1 MDDGFKRAEE
11 EYFRLK
17 GRFSAGRIT
26 REQFEESL
34 KRLMPQDSQG
44 RYWTLG
50 VDDAKWYVY
59 DGASWK
65 QADPS
70 AQAITPALPSRAAP
84 VQAPNRPRA
93 SGATSRVPF
102 LVVGAVL
109 VILVVILAVVAA
121 GGLLAPKGEVVIA
134 PFATNTPSAQESTAE
149 PSTPEAST
157 PQPSLVKTSGPAASS
172 SVPGVNVSLVPVASP
187 TAIAA
192 KDFAALNA
200 QLAQKIAALN
210 QAELKFIRDMRA
222 SGYEGRP
229 AGPALPSAQKGG
241 MTEQDIKDLAG
252 KAMDVAILADQ
263 LGEMG
268 AKQDKGSAKANQ
280 SSDAFFAIA
289 RNAFSLAIDAQNVRT
304 ALNSGLIPGGKA
316 IEVIGDY
323 GAQLWNSA
331 VTDGNTKGNPFST
344 QTNSSTDPVQSL
356 NPAAVKQVQP
366 QINTGNSSIWIAQS
380 NSQNVRT
387 LDVPAPQ
394 SPVSNPFDP
403 QVKSSLTTAD
413 GQNDGNR
420 AQQVA
425 AANLQALGAK
435 SSSTD
440 PSQPTKL
447 QVAISPVAVAS
458 GDQMKTG
465 NIPSFKS
472 GKATVVS
479 RNDTGDDNPFMQ
491 SLGLNGDGNPTDQGK
506 TTVQDAPAL
515 VSLNLSG
522 ITITNVNKRAPGSG
536 SFEADVNFSFTVSW
550 STTLAAPSFKL
561 NCNSHNETVVSQQ
574 AGSSQQTGNGL
585 LILYPGT
592 LTVYCYANSSN
603 GQSLGSTTVNVLV
616 GDADQA
622 TVRAQQVEIDAANIN
637 GTMTAEAQGTADK
650 VAAIASQTAE
660 AQGTVDALSTEVAGT
675 TAAEFK
681 LTASALETLRAQ
693 PPPATSTPTVTPTF
707 TPKVVDTVFHAGDVF
722 AVSTKV
728 VLQPGR
734 LYRFTFSGLINLI
747 HPTRSVPA
755 NIIPEH
761 VNGVTVPAS
770 EIVVIEGNGS
780 VATISCGNGEPDP
793 NDPGGYTITVEDL
806 GPS

>member
-1 MDDGFKRAEE
+1 MDDRFKRAEE

-17 GRFSAGRIT
+17 GQLAAGRIT
-26 REQFEESL
+26 HEAVEASL
-34 KRLMPQDSQG
+34 KSMMVQDSQG

-59 DGASWK
+59 DGANWK

-70 AQAITPALPSRAAP
+70 APAGTPALPGRAAP
-84 VQAPNRPRA
+84 VQSSNGPRA
-93 SGATSRVPF
+93 SSATSRAPL
-102 LVVGAVL
+102 LVVAAVV
-109 VILVVILAVVAA
+109 VILVVILAIVAA
-121 GGLLAPKGEVVIA
+121 GGLLAPKQAVVIA
-134 PFATNTPSAQESTAE
+134 PFGTNTPSAQLSNPGT
-149 PSTPEAST
+149 STPEAST
-157 PQPSLVKTSGPAASS
+157 PQPSLAKTSGAVASS
-172 SVPGVNVSLVPVASP
+172 SVPDVKVSVVSIVAP
-187 TAIAA
+187 TPIAA
-192 KDFAALNA
+192 SDFAALNA

-222 SGYEGRP
+222 VGFQGRP

-241 MTEQDIKDLAG
+241 MTEQDIKDVAG

-268 AKQDKGSAKANQ
+268 AKQDKGSAKASQ
-280 SSDAFFAIA
+280 SSEAFFAIA
-289 RNAFSLAIDAQNVRT
+289 RNALSLAIDAQNVRT

-331 VTDGNTKGNPFST
+331 VTDGNTKGNPFPA
-344 QTNSSTDPVQSL
+344 QTNSSDPVQSL
-356 NPAAVKQVQP
+356 NPGAARQAQSQV
-366 QINTGNSSIWIAQS
+366 NAGNSSIWIAQS
-380 NSQNVRT
+380 NTQNLRT
-387 LDVPAPQ
+387 VDVPAPQ

-403 QVKSSLTTAD
+403 QVKSSLTTAE

-435 SSSTD
+435 STSTD

-447 QVAISPVAVAS
+447 QVPSNPVAVAG
-458 GDQMKTG
+458 GDQIKAG

-472 GKATVVS
+472 GKATVIS
-479 RNDTGDDNPFMQ
+479 RNDSGDDNPFMQ
-491 SLGLNGDGNPTDQGK
+491 SLGLNGDGNPTDNGK
-506 TTVQDAPAL
+506 TTVQDAPAV
-515 VSLNLSG
+515 VSLNITD

-536 SFEADVNFSFTVSW
+536 SFEADVNFSFTVNWATS
-550 STTLAAPSFKL
+550 LAAPQFKL
-561 NCNSHNETVVSQQ
+561 NCNSHTESSISQPS
-574 AGSSQQTGNGL
+574 GSLQQSANGL
-585 LILYPGT
+585 LIIYPGT
-592 LTVYCYANSSN
+592 ITVYCYANSSN
-603 GQSLGSTTVNVLV
+603 GQSLGSTSVNVLV

-622 TVRAQQVEIDAANIN
+622 TVRAQKVETDSKILDL
-637 GTMTAEAQGTADK
+637 TLTAEAQGTADK

-660 AQGTVDALSTEVAGT
+660 AKGTIDALSTEVAGT
-675 TAAEFK
+675 TTAEFK
-681 LTASALETLRAQ
+681 LTAAAFETQRAL
-693 PPPATSTPTVTPTF
+693 PPPPSATPTVTPTF

-761 VNGVTVPAS
+761 VNGVAVPAS
-770 EIVVIEGNGS
+770 EILVIEGNGS
-780 VATISCGNGEPDP
+780 VANITCGSGEPDP